1 MPPWHKASRYRLR
14 IFFLIACI
22 GMGALFFFI
31 TEKITETLLARYR
44 ENESVAITDRYG
56 IPIVL
61 RQNGKRYYAAYAE
74 TIPDEFKR
82 ILLQKEDKYFYYHP
96 GINPISALRAIA
108 RKLQGRPPTASTITL
123 QTAKILLGNEKNR
136 TMAHKLKETIAALAL
151 ETQLKK
157 EDILIMYANSI
168 YFGNGIQGIR
178 EAARFYF
185 DVAPEFLTREQ
196 TLRLIAT
203 ISSPSL
209 RHPMSSTNIAEAKK
223 IAERLGIGLEET
235 AWQSAGIR
243 PHRELFF
250 HDAAFELPSLGV
262 DCVNNCNL
270 TIDAALTK
278 QIREILSKRIKN
290 LESKNVKNG
299 AVVIVKL
306 PENEILSIVGAA
318 ELASEG
324 ETSQINMAI
333 APRPIGS
340 TIKPLLYLKG
350 FEKGLRPYSL
360 VDDREYKYTIADG
373 FAFYPKNFDYAYR
386 GMVSL
391 HTALAN
397 SLNVPS
403 VKVLE
408 YIGID
413 AFSKFLTDDLGFAPI
428 QPIETYQLG
437 IALGGLEMN
446 LLQLVRYMSILPQEG
461 ILKPLVLS
469 KNNASIN
476 HALWK
481 NMGDRQDDLDDLK
494 EKRVAPQAHAQ
505 LVSAILTDRLAGA
518 EQFGLVSSLNL
529 FQKNYA
535 IKTGTSR
542 EFHDSWVIG
551 YTPDFLVGVW
561 LGNAENTPMDGVSGQ
576 LGAGTIWSEVME
588 LLFHSPYN
596 KKTPLG
602 TNAIESIMVDGTLT
616 YGLPGEQEEAHR
628 DLLFK
633 ERLILSPHEG
643 DVILLEDQTEI
654 PLTAAEEA
662 DWFVDGMLIGQ
673 GKTILFAPAEAKRYE
688 IRAVRGEREES
699 VSVMVRS
706 E

>member
-1 MPPWHKASRYRLR
+1 MPPWHKTSRYRLR

-31 TEKITETLLARYR
+31 TEKITETLLTRYR
-44 ENESVAITDRYG
+44 ENESVVITDRYG
-56 IPIVL
+56 IPIVF
-61 RQNGKRYYAAYAE
+61 RQNGKAYYAAYAE

-108 RKLQGRPPTASTITL
+108 RKLQSRPPTASTITL

-157 EDILIMYANSI
+157 DDILIMYANSI

-185 DVAPEFLTREQ
+185 GVAPEFLTREQ
-196 TLRLIAT
+196 TLQLIAT
-203 ISSPSL
+203 ISGPSL
-209 RHPMSSTNIAEAKK
+209 RNPRSSSNIAETKK
-223 IAERLGIGLEET
+223 IAERLGISLEET

-243 PHRELFF
+243 PHRELFS
-250 HDAAFELPSLGV
+250 HDAAFELPSLGI
-262 DCVNNCNL
+262 DCANDCNL

-318 ELASEG
+318 EPASEG

-413 AFSKFLTDDLGFAPI
+413 AFSEFVTDDLGFTPI

-469 KNNASIN
+469 KHNASIN
-476 HALWK
+476 HALWT
-481 NMGDRQDDLDDLK
+481 NMGDGEDDLK

-602 TNAIESIMVDGTLT
+602 TNAIEPIMVDETLV
-616 YGLPGEQEEAHR
+616 YGLPDELEEAHR
-628 DLLFK
+628 DLLLR

-643 DVILLEDQTEI
+643 DVILLEDMTEI
-654 PLTAAEEA
+654 PLTAKEGA
-662 DWFVDGMLIGQ
+662 DWFLDGILIGQ
-673 GKTILFAPAEAKRYE
+673 GKTILFAPTEARRYE
-688 IRAVRGEREES
+688 IRAVRGEKEES